1 MQRGVPSGSEIFEDA
16 SAIAD
21 AIISRVGKRI
31 VLALPLG
38 LGKPNHMV
46 NALVERAIAD
56 PSISLQIFTALTL
69 EVPRVSSE
77 LERRFM
83 GPVLK
88 RLFEGYPDL
97 VYADAL
103 HAGTLPANIQ
113 VNEFFM
119 QAGKWLNS
127 PRQQQ
132 NYISAN
138 YTHALRYVLQTNV
151 NVVGQLVAPS
161 QARDRFSLSCNPD
174 ISVDLLEAR
183 RQGRADFIFTGETN
197 TELPYMGGAAEIGA
211 SEFDLLLDSAKLQF
225 PLFAPPREPVSPA
238 DYAIGHHVASLVPD
252 GGTLQIG
259 IGSIGDAVG
268 QSLVLRHRDNAAFR
282 QTLEKLGGVGPERG
296 LFDEGLYGASEM
308 LVECFIDLI
317 EAGVVKREVDGVLV
331 HGGFFLGSRSFYRK
345 LREMEP
351 TLRAKIAMVP
361 VAFVNDLH
369 GEEDRKRAAR
379 KGARFVNTAMMA
391 TLTGAVISDGL
402 EDGRVVSGVGGQYN
416 FVAQAFALED
426 ARSVITLRATR
437 HKDGETMSNIVWSY
451 GHTTIP
457 RHLRDIVVTEYG
469 VADLRGKTDGE
480 VVAAMLCIA
489 DSRFQE
495 ELLAKAKK
503 AGKIAGSY
511 EIPERH
517 RHNTPAHVRKGLADA
532 QKKGLL
538 PLFPFGTDFS
548 DVEQELMPA
557 LGRLRNAGRG
567 ELIGLALRG
576 GPETAAA
583 RACLERMGFAAPSRL
598 KERIYRRLI
607 LAAMAEV
614 DGQTSTT

>member
-1 MQRGVPSGSEIFEDA
+1 MHRGLSSTQQTFTDA
-16 SAIAD
+16 QAIAD

-38 LGKPNHMV
+38 LGKPNHLT
-46 NALVERAIAD
+46 NALVARAVAD
-56 PSISLQIFTALTL
+56 PSISLHIFTALTL
-69 EVPRVSSE
+69 EVPRASNE

-83 GPVLK
+83 GPIFK
-88 RLFEGYPDL
+88 RLFDGYPEL
-97 VYADAL
+97 SYAREL
-103 HAGTLPANIQ
+103 HKGTLPDNIQ

-161 QARDRFSLSCNPD
+161 EARDRFSLSCNPD
-174 ISVDLLEAR
+174 ITFDLLEAR
-183 RQGRADFIFTGETN
+183 RQGRADFIFAGETN
-197 TELPYMGGAAEIGA
+197 FDLPYMGGDAEVRA
-211 SEFDLLLDSAKLQF
+211 EEFDLLLDSPELQF
-225 PLFAPPREPVSPA
+225 PLFAPPREPVTPA

-282 QTLEKLGGVGPERG
+282 QTLENLDCIGTERG
-296 LFDEGLYGASEM
+296 HFDQGLYGASEM

-317 EAGVVKREVDGVLV
+317 EAGVVKREVDGILV
-331 HGGFFLGSRSFYRK
+331 HGGFFLGSGAFYRK
-345 LREMEP
+345 LREMTPAE
-351 TLRAKIAMVP
+351 RAKIAMVP
-361 VAFVNDLH
+361 VSFVNDLH
-369 GEEDRKRAAR
+369 GEEERKRAAR
-379 KGARFVNTAMMA
+379 KDARFVNTAMMA

-437 HKDGETMSNIVWSY
+437 SKDGTTVSNIVWSY

-480 VVAAMLCIA
+480 VVAAMLSVA
-489 DSRFQE
+489 DSRFQDA
-495 ELLAKAKK
+495 LLAQAKK
-503 AGKIAGSY
+503 AGKIAETY
-511 EIPERH
+511 EIPKRH
-517 RHNTPAHVRKGLADA
+517 RDNTPDRIEEGLAGA
-532 QKKGLL
+532 RKQGLL
-538 PLFPFGTDFS
+538 PLFPFGSDFTET
-548 DVEQELMPA
+548 EQKLMPA
-557 LGRLRNAGRG
+557 LGKLRGAGRG
-567 ELIGLALRG
+567 ELLQFALRG
-576 GPETAAA
+576 GPETDDAKI
-583 RACLERMGFAAPSRL
+583 CLARMGLAHPSSL
-598 KERIYRRLI
+598 KERLYRRLI
-607 LAAMAEV
+607 LAAM
-614 DGQTSTT
+614 TSPANKS